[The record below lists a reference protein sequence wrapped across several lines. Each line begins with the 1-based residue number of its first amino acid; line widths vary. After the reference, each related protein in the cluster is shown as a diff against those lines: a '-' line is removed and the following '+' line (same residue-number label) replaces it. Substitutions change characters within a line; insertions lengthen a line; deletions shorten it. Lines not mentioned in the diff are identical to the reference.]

1 MGVTGLSRDK
11 FPVGNIHVYIKET
24 RVKIYQGI
32 INMGNAFTMV
42 CVPHQKILLLS
53 LHIVLGQLLQQHSQL
68 HRNSITTYVFVS
80 ADKQCYLNYSLNSLG
95 NAVAIR
101 NTHSS

>member
-1 MGVTGLSRDK
+1 MVNVRVTGLSRDK

-42 CVPHQKILLLS
+42 CVPHQKN
-53 LHIVLGQLLQQHSQL
+53 IVAFFVHCSWA
-68 HRNSITTYVFVS
+68 IAPTTQP
-80 ADKQCYLNYSLNSLG
+80 ATQK
-95 NAVAIR
+95 
-101 NTHSS
+101 